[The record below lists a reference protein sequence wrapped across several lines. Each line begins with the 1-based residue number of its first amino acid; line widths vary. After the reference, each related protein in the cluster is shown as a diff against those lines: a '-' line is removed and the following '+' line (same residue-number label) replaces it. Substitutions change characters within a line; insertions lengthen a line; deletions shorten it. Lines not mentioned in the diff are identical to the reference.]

1 VLERRFVDVQLVDL
15 VLREIADAQ
24 LGGRRDRPSIAA

>member
-1 VLERRFVDVQLVDL
+1 MVLQRGFVDVQLVHL

-24 LGGRRDRPSIAA
+24 LGGGP